1 MEWGICMEEKKS
13 LEVVSGDGS
22 NLDISP
28 VYDNINEIRP
38 KSTDRKPSNVVI
50 PKETHKP
57 SKDKKDEDEKK

>member
-1 MEWGICMEEKKS
+1 MEKKKN

-38 KSTDRKPSNVVI
+38 KSTSQRPSNVVI
-50 PKETHKP
+50 PKETHK
-57 SKDKKDEDEKK
+57 SIKDKKRDEKKK